1 MSGRIIPTILE
12 EGQGFPG
19 TGLLSTF
26 WTFMVGCRTVMA
38 PVGVLLNLLMCYNAR
53 VHAQG
58 QLVKH
63 LSAILNLVCSNQFMS
78 CPQQLCQVVP
88 DSFLSHKRQNLV
100 GNFCFP
106 YRADQVLTHTQISSS
121 PKLQF
126 AFLCNALMSLFP
138 QNEVFSSVDVRGTS
152 TGAKELV
159 FESSLDPTFLSWSL
173 EK

>member
-1 MSGRIIPTILE
+1 MGGLFQLFWRRGRDFQELGYCPP
-12 EGQGFPG
+12 F
-19 TGLLSTF
+19 GLLWLAAELS
-26 WTFMVGCRTVMA
+26 WRLL
-38 PVGVLLNLLMCYNAR
+38 GVLLNLLMCYNTR

-58 QLVKH
+58 RLVKH

-78 CPQQLCQVVP
+78 CPQQLCQVAP

-100 GNFCFP
+100 GDFCFP
-106 YRADQVLTHTQISSS
+106 YRADQVLTHTQISSL

-159 FESSLDPTFLSWSL
+159 LESSLDPTFLSWSI
-173 EK
+173 EM